1 MQRARPLQTQL
12 EQRVLA
18 AWGFYKDKQHSSSSS
33 EDGISKA
40 YIEWK
45 GLKNLLDLDDH
56 DRFGLLSEPEE
67 SNSDSVIVVPPLT
80 TTVTCKL
87 TVTKSQSKSDQKDAK
102 QVQYAKEKFLKK
114 DVKSQELPAKKR
126 SKVSVKEK
134 ESDKEPVVDWRET
147 VEISGVISGNAH
159 LINGRYCATISLG
172 KMTGERKVYKNDC
185 HDSWIEYNCHKE
197 KWQIKKGSSRGTHAA
212 WVQSSQTLA
221 LRPEDVLLWKAYSRN
236 LKTWEKATTLNCKS
250 VISLESPSYLALD
263 DHLKVPPPLAAIASS
278 VLSLHR
284 TSSPP
289 PVSLSHTPAAAII
302 TEDDTCKPPPTTS
315 AATNTATNTA
325 HSSHDKLPARVF
337 KVRALKA
344 VLKPLPLPPNA
355 RSVSHSPEKTTS
367 PLQQMLTIPTSNP
380 ILSISEESATTQGKA
395 LLLSTVTQTASQNL
409 GVELEPSGGDT
420 FDEQEE
426 YVTVDFDECTK
437 MVLQN
442 ASCLGSKCNHS
453 NSMFKL
459 GTFVLQ
465 NAVCNDGTLKAAV
478 VDAIETRCN
487 ALLGRR
493 GSCKALVLNGDSYSQ
508 YL

>member
-1 MQRARPLQTQL
+1 
-12 EQRVLA
+12 VLA
-18 AWGFYKDKQHSSSSS
+18 AWGFYKDKQHSSISS
-33 EDGISKA
+33 EDAISKA

-45 GLKNLLDLDDH
+45 RLKNLLDLDDH

-80 TTVTCKL
+80 ATVTCKP

-102 QVQYAKEKFLKK
+102 QVQYAKEKLLKK

-126 SKVSVKEK
+126 SKVSGKEK

-185 HDSWIEYNCHKE
+185 HDSWIEYNCHKG

-212 WVQSSQTLA
+212 WVQSLQTLA

-236 LKTWEKATTLNCKS
+236 LKTWEKATTLDCKS

-263 DHLKVPPPLAAIASS
+263 DHLEVPPPLAAKASS
-278 VLSLHR
+278 VLSLHS

-289 PVSLSHTPAAAII
+289 PVSLSHTPAAAIFI
-302 TEDDTCKPPPTTS
+302 EDDTCKPPSTTS
-315 AATNTATNTA
+315 AAKSIATNTA

-337 KVRALKA
+337 KVRALNA

-367 PLQQMLTIPTSNP
+367 LLPITTSKP
-380 ILSISEESATTQGKA
+380 IFSISEESSTTQGKA

-409 GVELEPSGGDT
+409 VVELEPSGANTVDS
-420 FDEQEE
+420 QEG

-465 NAVCNDGTLKAAV
+465 NAFCNDGTLKAAV

-493 GSCKALVLNGDSYSQ
+493 GSCKALVLNGGSYSQ